1 MPEEQTPTSESITD
15 DLRELGSNLVNALQ
29 STWESV
35 ERKELQRSVEKGL
48 SGVLAALEDTADD
61 LDLEDVS
68 QRVRASFSQIEEKI
82 RSGELEDSVRTNVT
96 GILERIHTELVQFS
110 AKMAPSDPETGEA
123 HAPTPGS
130 ESPED
135 PAN

>member
-35 ERKELQRSVEKGL
+35 ERKELQRSVEKGI
-48 SGVLAALEDTADD
+48 SGVLAALEDTTDD

-68 QRVRASFSQIEEKI
+68 ERVRAGFSQIEEKI

-96 GILERIHTELVQFS
+96 DILERINAELVQFS
-110 AKMAPSDPETGEA
+110 AKMAPSDPDTGEA
-123 HAPTPGS
+123 QAPTTGS
-130 ESPED
+130 ASPED
-135 PAN
+135 PAD